1 MGAQASGRIETMFNS
16 LGHVSPSHLLDR
28 SLFNFLAMQAT
39 GNPVLEDDPAF
50 DDEQITSTVIP
61 LRRVDAA

>member
-1 MGAQASGRIETMFNS
+1 MFNS